1 MTIVGIIPAR
11 GGSKGIPGK
20 NLVALGGRPLIAH
33 TFEAARASRTLTRI
47 VLSTDSEQIAEFGR
61 AERIDVPFLRP
72 SSLADDDTPMLAVL
86 QHAIS
91 AVDVRPDVIVLL
103 QPTSPLRRAEHIDAA
118 VTILQRSGADSVVS
132 VIAVPHQFTPGS
144 LMRVEE
150 NRIVPFQ
157 NEPMATRRQDKPLL
171 YARNGPAILVTRAQ
185 VLESGRLYGDD
196 TRPYV
201 MSREDSIDI
210 DDPLD
215 LEIAEALLARRRGAP
230 VHEAPIV

>member
-1 MTIVGIIPAR
+1 MVVGIIPAR

-61 AERIDVPFLRP
+61 AEGIDVPFLRP

-86 QHAIS
+86 QHAIGALES
-91 AVDVRPDVIVLL
+91 RPEIIVLL

-118 VTILQRSGADSVVS
+118 VTLLQRTSADSVVS

-144 LMRVEE
+144 LMRVEGD
-150 NRIVPFQ
+150 RIVPFL
-157 NEPMATRRQDKPLL
+157 NETAAMRRQDKPVL
-171 YARNGPAILVTRAQ
+171 YARNGPAILVTRSQ
-185 VLESGRLYGDD
+185 IIESGRLYGGD

-210 DDPLD
+210 DEPFD
-215 LEIAEALLARRRGAP
+215 LEIAEALLARRGGSTR
-230 VHEAPIV
+230 VHEARTV